1 MIFLEIL
8 TSNSLAQVSRYHF
21 SNTDLGM
28 GVSVMCPTRIKSE
41 NHDPKGGGGQEEL
54 LTRHVII

>member
-1 MIFLEIL
+1 MMFLEIL

-28 GVSVMCPTRIKSE
+28 GVSVIY
-41 NHDPKGGGGQEEL
+41 
-54 LTRHVII
+54 HVSHTY